1 MKTAVLACVL
11 LGLVHAQNP
20 LARPDPFVGT
30 FQGDQVTLEMMG
42 ARGQYSGSLTVQGH
56 KLPVTAKSG
65 TGNATGSFE
74 VNGRTYSFTLTPVGS
89 GLKLASEGAEY
100 TLVRKGATT
109 VSPADP
115 EGDQPRSGSIV
126 GSWRSATG
134 SARFNADG
142 TGVVDG
148 QPGRYEISGNQLTL
162 IGAQG
167 QVTLPFEVR
176 QDSLTLTVNGVAVVL
191 NRVREETGSGSIHAE
206 LVGKWCWSSMVNAQQ
221 GGRQSNQC
229 ITMEPN
235 GAYTYV
241 GGSDNYNPYGGA
253 TTQSADSGT
262 WTATE
267 TTLTAHSRSGKTTV
281 YALEKRNHPKNK
293 DPMIVLNG
301 QTFVTYYNK
310 PPW

>member
-1 MKTAVLACVL
+1 MVCALAALAC
-11 LGLVHAQNP
+11 AQNP
-20 LARPDPFVGT
+20 LPRPDPFTGT
-30 FQGDQVTLEMMG
+30 FQGDRVTLEMTG
-42 ARGQYSGSLTVQGH
+42 AKGQYSGLLTVSGN
-56 KLPVTAKSG
+56 KLPVTARSEAG
-65 TGNATGSFE
+65 YAIGAFE
-74 VNGRTYSFTLTPVGS
+74 MNGRTYPFTLTPVGG
-89 GLKLASEGAEY
+89 GLKLATQGAEY
-100 TLVRKGATT
+100 TLARKAET
-109 VSPADP
+109 PARP
-115 EGDQPRSGSIV
+115 AEPAGNQPPSGSIV
-126 GSWRSATG
+126 GSWRNATG

-148 QPGRYEISGNQLTL
+148 QAGRYEIRGNQLTL

-167 QVTLPFEVR
+167 QVTLGFEVR
-176 QDSLTLTVNGVAVVL
+176 GDSLTLTVNGAAVVL
-191 NRVREETGSGSIHAE
+191 NRVREESGAGSIHTE
-206 LVGKWCWSSMVNAQQ
+206 LVGKWCWVSIVNAQQ
-221 GGRQSNQC
+221 GARQSSQC
-229 ITMEPN
+229 ITLQPN

-241 GGSDNYNPYGGA
+241 GGSDNYNSYGGL

-281 YALEKRNHPKNK
+281 YTLEKRNHPKNK